1 MSDLKEEIAVQAAAA
16 IVEEGLDYGSAKQR
30 AYAHLTGRRGGRIAR
45 EDLPSNEQVTLAIRE
60 HLAIYEPEAHAQRLR
75 DRQASAERLMF
86 RLTGFDP
93 WLMGALADD
102 LALAHSGIQLAC
114 VAESAKELGIALLN
128 QGLSAEATHLAHPS
142 GPGEVEA
149 LQFDWEGTP
158 ATIRVVPRVH
168 GLRNQ
173 GGIQLSELQSRLH
186 KE

>member
-1 MSDLKEEIAVQAAAA
+1 
-16 IVEEGLDYGSAKQR
+16 
-30 AYAHLTGRRGGRIAR
+30 
-45 EDLPSNEQVTLAIRE
+45 
-60 HLAIYEPEAHAQRLR
+60 
-75 DRQASAERLMF
+75 
-86 RLTGFDP
+86 
-93 WLMGALADD
+93 MGALADD